1 LRPLPLFGDLNRS
14 PDLVCST
21 HAQHQMKRLQRPTR
35 LLRLLSPCVS
45 PKRPKPTP
53 PRAPGP
59 TGSANGKRQ
68 KAKAAALP
76 NYESPS
82 SESLIPEGFSSVDS
96 AFAEPPVTPPPTV
109 TVHDVTRDEGASSR
123 GISTI
128 LLRAAAVTLA
138 AVGIAMIGWFAQ
150 SLGSSD
156 AAGWLFLAIGVAA
169 DLVALV
175 APSCAARL
183 WQARHRATSLA
194 GWAVW
199 AMTFVFA
206 VTAGVGFAST
216 NITDVTLARAS
227 RVTPAVAAAQAAL
240 SDAMSARD
248 RECKGG
254 VGKFCREREL
264 AVNERRQALDTA
276 MQAVGQTADPQTDA
290 AIRIVAW
297 ATHGALQPTGNDFA
311 MLRLV
316 LLALLPQIGG
326 ILLMVGRSAK

>member
-1 LRPLPLFGDLNRS
+1 MSAFDILKSGSFEVNVTDMS
-14 PDLVCST
+14 
-21 HAQHQMKRLQRPTR
+21 
-35 LLRLLSPCVS
+35 
-45 PKRPKPTP
+45 
-53 PRAPGP
+53 PRATSNEAAP
-59 TGSANGKRQ
+59 TADETIASIIPLRQPKKAKTDAARARAYKQRKRQ
-68 KAKAAALP
+68 KAKAVASP
-76 NYESPS
+76 NHESLS
-82 SESLIPEGFSSVDS
+82 SESLIPEGFSSADS
-96 AFAEPPVTPPPTV
+96 TLVEPPAPAPT
-109 TVHDVTRDEGASSR
+109 TLIDVTRDEDAPSR
-123 GISTI
+123 SISTI
-128 LLRAAAVTLA
+128 LLGAAAVTLA
-138 AVGIAMIGWFAQ
+138 AVGIAMNGWFAR

-175 APSCAARL
+175 APSCSARL

-206 VTAGVGFAST
+206 VTAGIGFAST
-216 NITDVTLARAS
+216 NIADVTLARAS
-227 RVTPAVAAAQAAL
+227 RVTPAVAMAQAAL

-254 VGKFCREREL
+254 VGKFCREREA